1 MAIKQTTS
9 KFAKIVTD
17 LFGEMLTKLA
27 LQHFVDDQWAMF
39 PPVITEFARVTM
51 QNFNELSS
59 WLTSDQNYLKT
70 NYQTIKDAQ
79 QIVQNTDRFLS
90 AGRED
95 LASFKEQIDRR
106 VRTLETDVEFKL
118 ASLQERQRQTEEQIK
133 QIKVGIEQQIGL
145 ISNSILESIRPKF
158 GEIQKQLEETSAGGV
173 PGMATDKIA
182 SLEKRYADLLADLF
196 TRSDGFAAKFDTL
209 YKDYVQSTAA
219 FSELTEAFKLDLA
232 SQTSIIRK
240 CEADFL
246 EVSQKMDVER
256 ARIPALANQIE
267 ALTERVVTA
276 EEKYPVLEALELG
289 MKTLETIMIQQDSED
304 KSLGNSYKQLCV
316 KYDSMKL
323 FLETEARSLRDEMGD
338 CEDATLHS
346 CEEMRAAVA
355 QLADSVQ
362 DLEEDLL
369 FQINNCKSL
378 LVGTNVYKEYEVFR
392 QKSYDELVVDSQR
405 NATFAFLS
413 PLEMRLHRIEN
424 LLIDHMAQPGH
435 GREKP
440 P

>member
-1 MAIKQTTS
+1 
-9 KFAKIVTD
+9 
-17 LFGEMLTKLA
+17 MLTKLA

-39 PPVITEFARVTM
+39 PPVIREFARVTM

-59 WLTSDQNYLKT
+59 WFTSDQNYLKT
-70 NYQTIKDAQ
+70 NYQTVRDAQ
-79 QIVQNTDRFLS
+79 QIVQNTDHFLS
-90 AGRED
+90 KGKDD

-106 VRTLETDVEFKL
+106 VRTLESDVEFKL
-118 ASLQERQRQTEEQIK
+118 VCLQERQRQIEEQMK
-133 QIKVGIEQQIGL
+133 QIKTGVEQQMGL
-145 ISNSILESIRPKF
+145 INDSILENIGQKF
-158 GEIQKQLEETSAGGV
+158 NEVHKQIECARTGDIS
-173 PGMATDKIA
+173 GMAADRIA

-196 TRSDGFAAKFDTL
+196 TRSDGFASQFDAL
-209 YKDYVQSTAA
+209 YKDYVKSTAA
-219 FSELTEAFKLDLA
+219 FSELTAAFKLDIA

-240 CEADFL
+240 CEADFM
-246 EVSQKMDVER
+246 EMAQKMDAEKG
-256 ARIPALANQIE
+256 RIPALANQIE
-267 ALTERVVTA
+267 ALTERVVIA
-276 EEKYPVLEALELG
+276 EGKYPVIEALELG
-289 MKTLETIMIQQDSED
+289 MKSLEAIMIQQDGED
-304 KSLGNSYKQLCV
+304 KNLGNIYRQLCV

-323 FLETEARSLRDEMGD
+323 FLETEARSLRDQIGD

-392 QKSYDELVVDSQR
+392 KKSYDELVMDSQR
-405 NATFAFLS
+405 DAGHAFLS
-413 PLEMRLHRIEN
+413 PLEMRLHRAEN